1 MGTWPYNAQTV
12 DVAPRTGG
20 HFGGLPTTQPSGCKA
35 GLSETGEITACSLV
49 SHWELTVL
57 SLSQNRSWPLTAG
70 YPWSTC
76 TRCSVLDLQP
86 WSVLIHWPGL
96 FASYNYCTHKNGTVK
111 NKVLTCTHKN
121 RTLKIDGAT
130 QEKDHPHRI
139 P

>member
-35 GLSETGEITACSLV
+35 GLSETGEISACSLV

-76 TRCSVLDLQP
+76 TRCSAGRPLAV
-86 WSVLIHWPGL
+86 SVFPLRCAVPPQHPRI
-96 FASYNYCTHKNGTVK
+96 
-111 NKVLTCTHKN
+111 
-121 RTLKIDGAT
+121 RTRCLSDV
-130 QEKDHPHRI
+130 
-139 P
+139 